1 MLVAAG
7 KSGVHAYD
15 IIEGDALNR
24 TAILDSTFF
33 TLDVDISD
41 IQANGAFVYLL
52 DRQGSIIKLSVDPTS
67 GNISKSNTYKID
79 STGC

>member
-24 TAILDSTFF
+24 IAILDSTFF

-41 IQANGAFVYLL
+41 I
-52 DRQGSIIKLSVDPTS
+52 
-67 GNISKSNTYKID
+67 
-79 STGC
+79 